1 MIITPMNR
9 NSDSQIYSSF
19 LIKRGIMKGEIIS
32 LELCGFSIDKELYE
46 INIVIFQKALCK
58 FQKKYTYIC
67 ILKKF

>member
-1 MIITPMNR
+1 
-9 NSDSQIYSSF
+9 
-19 LIKRGIMKGEIIS
+19 MKGEIIS